1 MQKVMIITG
10 ARKGIGRFLAEYYL
24 SLNWKVYGC
33 SREPSDL
40 TNKNY
45 IDFPLDVKDEA
56 RVKKLFNQV
65 RIKEERLDVLI
76 NNAGIASMN
85 HLLTTPVAT
94 VERIFNTNFIGTFIF
109 MREAGKLMRN
119 SGGRIINFT
128 TVAKPLNLE
137 GEAIYAASKAAIE
150 TLTRIGAR
158 EFSDFKITVNAIGP
172 TPIETDL
179 IKSVPI
185 DKMTALLQRQS
196 IKKLG
201 NMKDVSNCID
211 FLIKEESE
219 FITGQIIY
227 LGGV

>member
-1 MQKVMIITG
+1 MVITG

-40 TNKNY
+40 TNINY

-56 RVKKLFNQV
+56 SVKELFRHIRTNE
-65 RIKEERLDVLI
+65 KGLDVLI

-94 VERIFNTNFIGTFIF
+94 VERIFSTNFLGTFIF

-119 SGGRIINFT
+119 SGGRIVNFT

-158 EFSDFKITVNAIGP
+158 EFSDFQITVNAIGP

-179 IKSVPI
+179 IKSVPT
-185 DKMTALLQRQS
+185 DKMSALLQRQS
-196 IKKLG
+196 IKVLG
-201 NMKDVSNCID
+201 DMKDVSNCID
-211 FLIKEESE
+211 FFIKEESK
-219 FITGQIIY
+219 FVTGQVIY

>member
-1 MQKVMIITG
+1 MIITG

>member
-56 RVKKLFNQV
+56 SAKKLFNHI
-65 RIKEERLDVLI
+65 RSNEGRLDVLI

-94 VERIFNTNFIGTFIF
+94 VERIFSTNFIGTFIF

-158 EFSDFKITVNAIGP
+158 EFSDFQITVNAIGP

-185 DKMTALLQRQS
+185 DKMTALLRRQS

-201 NMKDVSNCID
+201 DMKDVSNCID
-211 FLIKEESE
+211 FFIKEESE
-219 FITGQIIY
+219 FVTGQIIY

>member
-1 MQKVMIITG
+1 MQKVMVITG
-10 ARKGIGRFLAEYYL
+10 ARKGIGRFLTEYYL
-24 SLNWKVYGC
+24 SQNWKVYGC
-33 SREPSDL
+33 SRGPSDL

-45 IDFPLDVKDEA
+45 VDFPLDVKDENS
-56 RVKKLFNQV
+56 VKKLFNQI
-65 RIKEERLDVLI
+65 RSSEKQLDVLI

-94 VERIFNTNFIGTFIF
+94 VERIFSTNLLGTFIF

-150 TLTRIGAR
+150 TLTKIGAR

-179 IKSVPI
+179 IKSVPT
-185 DKMTALLQRQS
+185 DKMNSLLQRQS

-201 NMKDVSNCID
+201 DMEDVSNCID
-211 FLIKEESE
+211 FFIKEESG
-219 FITGQIIY
+219 FVTGQVIY